1 MKVPFTFVCFFILF
15 TLNAIADEISVTIVE
30 YKAKGD
36 AKKLGSVEAND
47 DATREAIRK
56 LWDDASKAF
65 SKEHRQQMFGP
76 GSGYIEITLKNGR
89 KTIVVRSWHPVLEK
103 NKKLV
108 VTSRGVEALDGR
120 KRADIL
126 KADKAWYQEAKRC
139 FDAIT
144 AYVTAKAEQGGETDG

>member
-1 MKVPFTFVCFFILF
+1 
-15 TLNAIADEISVTIVE
+15 
-30 YKAKGD
+30 
-36 AKKLGSVEAND
+36 
-47 DATREAIRK
+47 
-56 LWDDASKAF
+56 
-65 SKEHRQQMFGP
+65 MFGP

-126 KADKAWYQEAKRC
+126 KADKVWYQEAKRC